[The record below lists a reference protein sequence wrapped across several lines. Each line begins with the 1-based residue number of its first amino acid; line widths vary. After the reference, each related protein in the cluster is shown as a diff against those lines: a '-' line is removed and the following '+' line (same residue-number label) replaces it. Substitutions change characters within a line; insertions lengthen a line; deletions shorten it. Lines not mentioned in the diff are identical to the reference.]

1 MWYDAPISEN
11 GVIHMLGARIAAL
24 RRQAGLSQAE
34 LARQLRC
41 SASAVGM
48 YEQGRREPPAD
59 LLVQMAHIFHVST
72 DYLLTGR
79 VREAQDQR
87 TFTDA
92 LLHSLND
99 AEAAAAGRKD
109 RPFSRQELAVILA
122 AMLMEP

>member
-1 MWYDAPISEN
+1 
-11 GVIHMLGARIAAL
+11 MLGVRIAAL

-34 LARQLRC
+34 LARQLQC

-59 LLVQMAHIFHVST
+59 LLVRMARVFGVST

-79 VREAQDQR
+79 AQEPQDQR
-87 TFTDA
+87 SLADV
-92 LLHSLND
+92 LLRSLND
-99 AEAAAAGRKD
+99 AEAAAADRKD

>member
-1 MWYDAPISEN
+1 
-11 GVIHMLGARIAAL
+11 
-24 RRQAGLSQAE
+24 
-34 LARQLRC
+34 
-41 SASAVGM
+41 
-48 YEQGRREPPAD
+48 
-59 LLVQMAHIFHVST
+59 MAHIFHVST